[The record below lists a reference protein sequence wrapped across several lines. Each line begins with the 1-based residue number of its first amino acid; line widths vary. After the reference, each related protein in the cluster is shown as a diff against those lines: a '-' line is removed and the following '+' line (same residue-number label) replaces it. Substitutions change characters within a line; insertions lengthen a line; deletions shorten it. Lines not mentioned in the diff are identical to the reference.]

1 VAGRLSVT
9 RDAVRPVWNEG
20 PRLPVAASLIL
31 LKDKNPVSEYAI
43 SRERPLIVGRA
54 SDAIVHVRDPKLSRH
69 HCEVGWT
76 QDGYYVRDLNSKN
89 GTFMNGARI
98 TRARL
103 RDGDRVQIGLT
114 RFVFRGEPAG
124 SSDETL
130 VAPPRL
136 CAACGKIVAIDDM
149 GTARQTQDRIY
160 CSTCIDITPLL
171 GRTVGGYEII
181 QLLGRGAMGTVFKA
195 EQLSMSRPVALK
207 VLHRELTAADDAVRR
222 FLREA
227 RAGGQFSHPNI
238 IRIYDMNVAEG
249 HYFISMEF
257 IAGGDL
263 GALLEREGPLP
274 VAQAL
279 DIALQTGSALAHA
292 HGKGVIHR
300 DIKPSNLLLGRDD
313 LIKVADL
320 GLAKS
325 LDVSGVSALTGAGA
339 ALGTLAYVPPEQI
352 TDASSVDQRADIYSL
367 GATAY
372 HLLSGERP
380 FRGRTVTE
388 VATAVRTEQPRPL
401 RAYRDD
407 VPVVFDQIILRAM
420 AKQPGQRYATAAEM
434 LEALKTVRL

>member
-1 VAGRLSVT
+1 MS
-9 RDAVRPVWNEG
+9 
-20 PRLPVAASLIL
+20 ASLIL
-31 LKDKNPVSEYAI
+31 LKDKNPVSEYALPPD
-43 SRERPLIVGRA
+43 RPLIVGRA
-54 SDAIVHVRDPKLSRH
+54 SDAAIHVRDAKLSRH
-69 HCEVGWT
+69 HCEVGCG

-89 GTFMNGARI
+89 GTFMNGARV

-103 RDGDRVQIGLT
+103 RDGDRIQIGLT

-130 VAPPRL
+130 LAPPRL

-149 GTARQTQDRIY
+149 GTARQTQERIY
-160 CSTCIDITPLL
+160 CSACIHLTPLL

-207 VLHRELTAADDAVRR
+207 VLHRELTADDGAVRR

-238 IRIYDMNVAEG
+238 VRIYDMNVAEG
-249 HYFISMEF
+249 YYFISMEY
-257 IAGGDL
+257 IAGGDF
-263 GALLEREGPLP
+263 GALLEREGPLA
-274 VAQAL
+274 VQQTL
-279 DIALQTGSALAHA
+279 DVVVQTCSALVHA
-292 HGKGVIHR
+292 HGKGLIHR
-300 DIKPSNLLLGRDD
+300 DIKPSNLLLGRDG
-313 LIKVADL
+313 LVKVADL

-325 LDVSGVSALTGAGA
+325 LDAAGVSGLTSTGTT
-339 ALGTLAYVPPEQI
+339 LGTIAYVPPEQI
-352 TDASSVDQRADIYSL
+352 IDASSVDYRADVYSL

-372 HLLSGERP
+372 HLLSGEHP

-388 VATAVRTEQPRPL
+388 VAMAIRNDPPRPL

-407 VPVVFDQIILRAM
+407 VPPVFDQIILRAM
-420 AKQPGQRYATAAEM
+420 AKRPEERYASASEM
-434 LEALKTVRL
+434 LDALNTVRL